1 MVKLV
6 ADISQH
12 DDNLEDY
19 KFDAYN
25 LPYGRINAFLN
36 YFGDSIYDNEIYY
49 YSAVKSM
56 DDNEIREYG
65 TAITRKGIYIS
76 KQNWIGGTEEPYVID
91 NKVIPFKS
99 LYSFHS
105 DDTDFKFS
113 LVNYEKKSIN
123 EEKMSSDITTISS
136 QRILQICNDI
146 IELKLP
152 QLYAKNNFI
161 DESDVNS
168 AIDKAEKNME
178 EKSALKNIENIGSV
192 AGVMGAQRNIHQAY
206 DENKNY
212 MNGAR
217 GGGYAAEYGNNTLDR
232 FLGKSVENAAQDLD
246 PLTGRQVKH
255 GADRIV
261 DGVKIQTK
269 YYQSASESIGSAF
282 KHNKSIYVDNGE
294 MMQIEVPRDQYQEAL
309 RLMQKRINS
318 GQVEGAK
325 PGDDPKK
332 YVKKGHFTYKQANN
346 IAIAGSVESLTVD
359 VMNGAVV
366 CTKAGGV
373 SAIIAFSKAIWEG
386 HSVEDAAK
394 VGISVGMRVLGKG
407 TFVYALTMQLSRDK
421 LINPFASNI
430 LTSQGTVKSVAYI
443 ANPISTA
450 SEKLASSISK
460 SAIAN
465 SRAGQAMGLNNITG
479 KHVVSSGITAAVV
492 FGPDI
497 CRALSGRISAKQL
510 FKNSAVGASGIGG
523 SLIGQALIPIPI
535 VGAVVGGM
543 IGGFVAKSALDA
555 YIEDDAKLMF
565 QILKEEFLDVVMVS
579 DLNEEEFNEVVSL
592 TIAHPKLSS
601 LLMDMYASNEYRKF
615 ARDAIV
621 TAAVTNVLSERIT
634 IRDEDIYEGYR
645 LLLESA

>member
-1 MVKLV
+1 
-6 ADISQH
+6 
-12 DDNLEDY
+12 
-19 KFDAYN
+19 
-25 LPYGRINAFLN
+25 
-36 YFGDSIYDNEIYY
+36 
-49 YSAVKSM
+49 
-56 DDNEIREYG
+56 
-65 TAITRKGIYIS
+65 
-76 KQNWIGGTEEPYVID
+76 
-91 NKVIPFKS
+91 
-99 LYSFHS
+99 
-105 DDTDFKFS
+105 
-113 LVNYEKKSIN
+113 
-123 EEKMSSDITTISS
+123 
-136 QRILQICNDI
+136 
-146 IELKLP
+146 
-152 QLYAKNNFI
+152 
-161 DESDVNS
+161 
-168 AIDKAEKNME
+168 
-178 EKSALKNIENIGSV
+178 
-192 AGVMGAQRNIHQAY
+192 MGQ
-206 DENKNY
+206 
-212 MNGAR
+212 G
-217 GGGYAAEYGNNTLDR
+217 
-232 FLGKSVENAAQDLD
+232 
-246 PLTGRQVKH
+246 
-255 GADRIV
+255 
-261 DGVKIQTK
+261 
-269 YYQSASESIGSAF
+269 
-282 KHNKSIYVDNGE
+282 
-294 MMQIEVPRDQYQEAL
+294 
-309 RLMQKRINS
+309 
-318 GQVEGAK
+318 
-325 PGDDPKK
+325 
-332 YVKKGHFTYKQANN
+332 
-346 IAIAGSVESLTVD
+346 
-359 VMNGAVV
+359 
-366 CTKAGGV
+366 
-373 SAIIAFSKAIWEG
+373 EG